1 MTPADAPRDSN
12 PAVNSPTVLVVDDDV
27 LVRTAIGENLRDAG
41 FRVLEASSAH
51 DAIGVLLAELPID
64 VLVTDLQMPGAM
76 DGFGL
81 GLAASGAAPDLKVL
95 VMSSFLP
102 QGAGARLSPFEYL
115 EKPFS
120 PQTLIQR
127 LRAMLNEDAGGR

>member
-12 PAVNSPTVLVVDDDV
+12 PAPQPPTVLVVDDDV
-27 LVRTAIGENLRDAG
+27 LVRTALSENLRDAG

-51 DAIGVLLAELPID
+51 DAIGVMLAELPID

-102 QGAGARLSPFEYL
+102 ESTGARLSPFEYL
-115 EKPFS
+115 EKPFP
-120 PQTLIQR
+120 PQILIDR
-127 LRAMLNEDAGGR
+127 VRALLNEDEPG